1 MTHVRSTHAL
11 SGFEELVEFFENAPS
26 ECDPICV
33 TLYSD
38 FVATRVNLDSQRPFD
53 QSKRLFAVP
62 VEGNG
67 RRVVVEG
74 QALVGRCM
82 FSSQ

>member
-1 MTHVRSTHAL
+1 MAHVRPAHTL
-11 SGFEELVEFFENAPS
+11 PRIEELVEFFENAPS
-26 ECDPICV
+26 DDHAIGV
-33 TLYSD
+33 TLDSNLIASRVDLD
-38 FVATRVNLDSQRPFD
+38 FQRPFD

-62 VEGNG
+62 VEGGG

-74 QALVGRCM
+74 QTLAGRCI